1 MWLYR
6 DDATTFFLHH
16 TSMGSGTSIK
26 LAPKFGGSRFCPN
39 FGAVLKFQS
48 NGCSFDRVVLGQSHY
63 RYTNTISSPL
73 QT

>member
-6 DDATTFFLHH
+6 DDATTFFCI
-16 TSMGSGTSIK
+16 TPQWGSGTSIK

-48 NGCSFDRVVLGQSHY
+48 NGCSFDRVVLSQSHY
-63 RYTNTISSPL
+63 RYTNTINSPL
-73 QT
+73 RT